1 MAESEPASSI
11 NLELIL
17 GSFKR
22 RRWWV
27 LISAAV
33 VALLTLAV
41 LSVLP
46 KRYTSEATLVVV
58 QQQVPER
65 YVTPTSTTD
74 IAEALDATTH
84 EVLSRT
90 QLLDIIGEFD
100 LYPQD
105 RGKLSPEELEAKMR
119 KQIVIDPIVTRPED
133 KNIDGFK
140 ISFVADSPR
149 KAQAVANRL
158 TSLFIE
164 QNLESR
170 EHQAS
175 VTTSFLQERLEIAKE
190 KLTQQEAR
198 VRDFKLQYLGELPE
212 QQSGNLA
219 VLTGLQS
226 QLQNIQAGAARAQE
240 QKVYLQSLLND
251 YQGLA
256 ARGVPLTNV
265 GGAAQNANNP
275 IAAAQSELARLKATK
290 SALLSIYTP
299 EHPDVIKVNEQIAQ
313 AQSLLKSL
321 KAAKKDKEDDTGDT
335 PAGKTGAADSSSGSS
350 EVDTSL
356 AQVKSQLASNAVEL
370 ANLARDEKGVKA
382 QIEHYQERLNLTP
395 VREQQLAG
403 LMRDYDLLKAD
414 YTDLLGKETQS
425 RLAASL
431 EKRQAGQ
438 QFRLV
443 DRPSLPVVPS
453 WPKRLPIG
461 LGGLIGGLVVGA
473 ALGLLIDIKDGF
485 FYSEKEL
492 ATHFPLQLVVA
503 IPVLSTSSEK
513 RAQRWKRG
521 LEYVAASALTL
532 LVFAAEFYELY
543 LRRHG

>member
-1 MAESEPASSI
+1 MPEAEAPSSI
-11 NLELIL
+11 NLEVIVGAL
-17 GSFKR
+17 KR
-22 RRWWV
+22 RRWWILV
-27 LISAAV
+27 TAAV
-33 VALLTLAV
+33 VALLTLVV

-58 QQQVPER
+58 QQQIPER

-74 IAEALDATTH
+74 IGEALEATTH

-105 RGKLSPEELEAKMR
+105 RGRLSPEELEAKMR
-119 KQIVIDPIVTRPED
+119 KQIVVEPIVTRPED

-140 ISFVADSPR
+140 ISFVAESPE

-158 TSLFIE
+158 TSLFIQ

-170 EHQAS
+170 EHQAN
-175 VTTSFLQERLEIAKE
+175 VTTDFLQERLEIAKE
-190 KLTQQEAR
+190 KLVQQEAR
-198 VRDFKLQYLGELPE
+198 VRDFKLQNLGELPE

-219 VLTGLQS
+219 VLSGLQS
-226 QLQNIQAGAARAQE
+226 QLQNIQAGTARAQE
-240 QKVYLQSLLND
+240 QRVYLQSLLND

-256 ARGVPLTNV
+256 ARGLPITNAG
-265 GGAAQNANNP
+265 GGAQNTIDP
-275 IAAAQSELARLKATK
+275 IATAKSELARLKAKK
-290 SALLSIYTP
+290 STLLSIYTP
-299 EHPDVIKVNEQIAQ
+299 EHPDVIKVDEEIAQ

-321 KAAKKDKEDDTGDT
+321 RTAKVDKQEDD
-335 PAGKTGAADSSSGSS
+335 PAAGKAGSPDSLPLNSG
-350 EVDTSL
+350 VDTSL
-356 AQVKSQLASNAVEL
+356 AQVKSQLASNGVEL
-370 ANLARDEKGVKA
+370 TNLARDEKQVKA
-382 QIEHYQERLNLTP
+382 EIEHYQERLNLTP

-403 LMRDYDLLKAD
+403 LMRDYDLLKQD

-461 LGGLIGGLVVGA
+461 LGGLAGGLALGA
-473 ALGLLIDIKDGF
+473 ALAFLIDVKDGF

-492 ATHFPLQLVVA
+492 ATHFPLPLVVA
-503 IPVLSTSSEK
+503 IPVLPTAAERRS
-513 RAQRWKRG
+513 QQWKRG
-521 LEYVAASALTL
+521 FEYLGASVLAV

-543 LRRHG
+543 FRRHG